1 MGGAP
6 KPAPDALDAPALR
19 MTTATDRPHDHGPQ
33 RETMFDELK
42 RYVRFTPADAD
53 ALAGFGPL
61 AEPHLAHVVDLF
73 YERIREHE
81 DAHAVIQ
88 DEAQLARLKATLV
101 GWLRTLCSGPHDESY
116 FENRA
121 KIGRVHVRI
130 GLPQRYMPIA
140 MSVLRVELQ
149 SLAATLPDPQR
160 NAVRSALAR
169 ILDLDLAIMLETYRD
184 DFVARL
190 QRVERLE
197 RDRIERA
204 LARSEHR
211 YVSAIEL
218 AKVLIIGLDADG
230 RIGLFNREAERVTG
244 LARDEVLGQPFVE
257 TIVPEETRRDFAARV
272 RHLTDDPGTT
282 DQVWEAPLITRAGK
296 RRTVRWQVTY
306 APHAGD
312 EDIVT
317 FAVGQDV
324 TDSNAL
330 LERTL
335 RNEKLAAVGTL
346 AAGLAHEIRNPLN
359 GALLHVT
366 FLERALQR
374 SSVGKE
380 AHSAL
385 MIIGDE
391 IRRLSALVKDFLV
404 FARPSPPQIKATQ
417 LFELC
422 ERVAGVLSKDAATA
436 RVTIATDLG
445 TSDHTFHVDPQ
456 KIEQALLN
464 LLQNAV
470 QAAGSNGGGNVTL
483 RARRLPREIHIE
495 IEDDGPGLPSPEAP
509 IFDAFFTTKPQG
521 TGLGL
526 AIVQRIA
533 SDHGGTVEV
542 DSRPGK
548 TLFRLALPLRAPA

>member
-1 MGGAP
+1 
-6 KPAPDALDAPALR
+6 
-19 MTTATDRPHDHGPQ
+19 MTTASERPHEHGPKK
-33 RETMFDELK
+33 ETMFEELK
-42 RYVRFTPADAD
+42 RYVRFGPADSA
-53 ALAGFGPL
+53 ALAAFGAV
-61 AEPHLAHVVDLF
+61 AEPHLPHVVDQF

-81 DAHAVIQ
+81 DAHAVVQ
-88 DEAQLARLKATLV
+88 DEAQLARLKSTLLA
-101 GWLRTLCSGPHDESY
+101 WLRSLCAGPHDEAY
-116 FENRA
+116 FENRCR
-121 KIGRVHVRI
+121 IGRTHVRI
-130 GLPQRYMPIA
+130 GLPQRYMPSA
-140 MSVLRVELQ
+140 MSVVRVELQ
-149 SLAATLPDPQR
+149 AIAASLPEPER
-160 NAVRSALAR
+160 SAVRAALAR
-169 ILDLDLAIMLETYRD
+169 VLDLELAIMLETYRD

-190 QRVERLE
+190 QRVERME
-197 RDRIERA
+197 RDRMERA

-218 AKVLIIGLDADG
+218 AKVIIVGLDAEG

-244 LARDEVLGQPFVE
+244 LGRDEALGRAFVE
-257 TIVPEETRRDFAARV
+257 AVVPEEARIGFATRLDALGGEHEPTAE
-272 RHLTDDPGTT
+272 
-282 DQVWEAPLITRAGK
+282 VWEAPLVTRAGK
-296 RRTVRWQVTY
+296 RRMVRWQMSH
-306 APHAGD
+306 APHASD
-312 EDIVT
+312 EDIVL

-324 TDSNAL
+324 TDANAL
-330 LERTL
+330 QERTL

-374 SSVGKE
+374 SAVGKE

-385 MIIGDE
+385 TIIGDE

-404 FARPSPPQIKATQ
+404 FARPSPPQLKKTE
-417 LFELC
+417 LFALC
-422 ERVAGVLSKDAATA
+422 HRVAGVLAKDAALA
-436 RVTIATDLG
+436 KVTLTTDLG
-445 TSDHTFHVDPQ
+445 PTDYVLDVDPQ
-456 KIEQALLN
+456 KVEQALLN

-470 QAAGSNGGGNVTL
+470 QAAGSSGGGTVVL
-483 RARRLPREIHIE
+483 RTRRLPREIHIE
-495 IEDDGPGLPSPEAP
+495 VEDDGPGLPSPEAP

-548 TLFRLALPLRAPA
+548 TIFRLALPLR

>member
-1 MGGAP
+1 
-6 KPAPDALDAPALR
+6 
-19 MTTATDRPHDHGPQ
+19 MTTAPDRP
-33 RETMFDELK
+33 REDGQHEETLFDELK
-42 RYVRFTPADAD
+42 RYVRFTEADSE
-53 ALAGFGPL
+53 ALAAFTPY
-61 AEPHLAHVVDLF
+61 AEPHFLRLVALF

-81 DAHAVIQ
+81 DAHAVLQ
-88 DEAQLARLKATLV
+88 DDAQLRRLEAALV
-101 GWLRTLCSGPHDESY
+101 VWMRSLCMGPHDETY
-116 FENRA
+116 FEHRSR
-121 KIGRVHVRI
+121 IGRIHVRI
-130 GLPQRYMPIA
+130 GLPQRYMPAA

-149 SLAATLPDPQR
+149 AIAATLPESLRDP
-160 NAVRSALAR
+160 VRTAIAR

-197 RDRIERA
+197 RDRIEHA
-204 LARSEHR
+204 LVRSEHR

-218 AKVLIIGLDADG
+218 AKVLIIGLDPQG
-230 RIGLFNREAERVTG
+230 KIGLFNREAERVTG
-244 LARDEVLGQPFVE
+244 LARDEVLGRLFVE
-257 TIVPEETRRDFAARV
+257 AVVPEEGREEFESRIQHLAGDPDSTAR
-272 RHLTDDPGTT
+272 
-282 DQVWEAPLITRAGK
+282 VWEAPLITRAGK
-296 RRTVRWQVTY
+296 RRLVRWQITY
-306 APHAGD
+306 APHG
-312 EDIVT
+312 EDDDIAL

-324 TDSNAL
+324 TDASAL

-366 FLERALQR
+366 FLERALLR
-374 SSVGKE
+374 TPVGGD
-380 AHSAL
+380 AHNAL
-385 MIIGDE
+385 TIIGDE

-404 FARPSPPQIKATQ
+404 FARPSPPQIKSTGLHA
-417 LFELC
+417 LC
-422 ERVAGVLSKDAATA
+422 TRVAGVLAKDATA
-436 RVTIATDLG
+436 AKVTLVTELG
-445 TSDHTFHVDPQ
+445 AADQMLEIDPQ

-470 QAAGSNGGGNVTL
+470 QAAGSNGGGYVTL
-483 RARRLPREIHIE
+483 RARRLPREVQIE
-495 IEDDGPGLPSPEAP
+495 VEDDGPGLPSPEAP

-548 TLFRLALPLRAPA
+548 TLFRLALPLRSPA

>member
-1 MGGAP
+1 MPRESDNAE
-6 KPAPDALDAPALR
+6 AEWMLDILSRNHAVDAPRLISSFL
-19 MTTATDRPHDHGPQ
+19 DQ
-33 RETMFDELK
+33 R
-42 RYVRFTPADAD
+42 
-53 ALAGFGPL
+53 GI
-61 AEPHLAHVVDLF
+61 AHP
-73 YERIREHE
+73 
-81 DAHAVIQ
+81 
-88 DEAQLARLKATLV
+88 
-101 GWLRTLCSGPHDESY
+101 G
-116 FENRA
+116 
-121 KIGRVHVRI
+121 
-130 GLPQRYMPIA
+130 
-140 MSVLRVELQ
+140 LRVWDGCGL
-149 SLAATLPDPQR
+149 SHRNRTTAATL
-160 NAVRSALAR
+160 AGL
-169 ILDLDLAIMLETYRD
+169 ILYRRADLPGPEVHGDTAPRHT
-184 DFVARL
+184 V
-190 QRVERLE
+190 
-197 RDRIERA
+197 
-204 LARSEHR
+204 
-211 YVSAIEL
+211 
-218 AKVLIIGLDADG
+218 GLP
-230 RIGLFNREAERVTG
+230 ILM
-244 LARDEVLGQPFVE
+244 
-257 TIVPEETRRDFAARV
+257 
-272 RHLTDDPGTT
+272 
-282 DQVWEAPLITRAGK
+282 
-296 RRTVRWQVTY
+296 
-306 APHAGD
+306 
-312 EDIVT
+312 
-317 FAVGQDV
+317 
-324 TDSNAL
+324 
-330 LERTL
+330 
-335 RNEKLAAVGTL
+335 AVGTL

>member
-1 MGGAP
+1 
-6 KPAPDALDAPALR
+6 
-19 MTTATDRPHDHGPQ
+19 MTTATDRPRTSGPQ
-33 RETMFDELK
+33 RETLFDELK
-42 RYVRFTPADAD
+42 RYVRFTAADAA
-53 ALAGFGPL
+53 ALAAFAPL
-61 AEPHLAHVVDLF
+61 AEPHLVRIAELF

-88 DEAQLARLKATLV
+88 DEAQIARLKATLG
-101 GWLRTLCSGPHDESY
+101 GWLRSLCTGPHDEAY
-116 FENRA
+116 FEYRA
-121 KIGRVHVRI
+121 RIGRAHVKI
-130 GLPQRYMPIA
+130 GLPQRYMPAA

-149 SLAATLPDPQR
+149 ALAATFPEPQR
-160 NAVRSALAR
+160 DAVRSALAR
-169 ILDLDLAIMLETYRD
+169 VLDLDLAIMLETYRD

-190 QRVERLE
+190 QKVERLE

-218 AKVLIIGLDADG
+218 AKVLIVGLDADG

-257 TIVPEETRRDFAARV
+257 AVIPEETRRDFSARV
-272 RHLTDDPGTT
+272 DRLMGDHDAT
-282 DQVWEAPLITRAGK
+282 DQVWEAPLVTRAGK
-296 RRTVRWQVTY
+296 RRSVRWQVTY

-312 EDIVT
+312 EDIVV

-374 SSVGKE
+374 STVGKE

-404 FARPSPPQIKATQ
+404 FARPSPPQLTSTE
-417 LFELC
+417 LFALC
-422 ERVAGVLSKDAATA
+422 ERVAGVVTKDATTA
-436 RVTIATDLG
+436 KVTLTTELGPTD
-445 TSDHTFHVDPQ
+445 HVLEIDPQ

-470 QAAGSNGGGNVTL
+470 QAAATNGGGTVVL
-483 RARRLPREIHIE
+483 RTRRMPREIHIE
-495 IEDDGPGLPSPEAP
+495 VEDDGPGLPSPEAP

-548 TLFRLALPLRAPA
+548 TIFRLVLPLRSPA

>member
-1 MGGAP
+1 
-6 KPAPDALDAPALR
+6 
-19 MTTATDRPHDHGPQ
+19 MTNDPDRPHDGGS
-33 RETMFDELK
+33 RKESMFEELK
-42 RYVRFTPADAD
+42 RYVRFT
-53 ALAGFGPL
+53 
-61 AEPHLAHVVDLF
+61 AEDSAHLAAFEAFAAPHFPAVVDLF
-73 YERIREHE
+73 YERVREHE
-81 DAHAVIQ
+81 DAHAVLQ

-101 GWLRTLCSGPHDESY
+101 LWLRTLCSGPHDETY

-121 KIGRVHVRI
+121 RIGRAHVRI
-130 GLPQRYMPIA
+130 GLPQRYMPVA
-140 MSVLRVELQ
+140 MSVVRVELQ
-149 SLAATLPDPQR
+149 AIAATLPEPQR
-160 NAVRSALAR
+160 DHVRAALAR
-169 ILDLDLAIMLETYRD
+169 ILDIDLAIMLETYRD
-184 DFVARL
+184 DFVERL
-190 QRVERLE
+190 QRIERLE
-197 RDRIERA
+197 RDRVERA

-218 AKVLIIGLDADG
+218 AKVLIVGLDPDG

-244 LARDEVLGQPFVE
+244 LARDEVLGRDLVE
-257 TIVPEETRRDFAARV
+257 AVVPEEARAEFADRI
-272 RHLTDDPGTT
+272 RHITGDQDAT
-282 DQVWEAPLITRAGK
+282 DQVWEAPLVTRAGK
-296 RRTVRWQVTY
+296 RRTVRWQITY
-306 APHAGD
+306 APDGGD
-312 EDIVT
+312 EDIVL

-374 SSVGKE
+374 TPVGSE

-404 FARPSPPQIKATQ
+404 FARPSPPQLKAIG
-417 LFELC
+417 LHGLC
-422 ERVAGVLSKDAATA
+422 ERAAGVVAKDAAA
-436 RVTIATDLG
+436 AKVAVQTDLG
-445 TSDHTFHVDPQ
+445 AVDHVLEVDPQ

-470 QAAGSNGGGNVTL
+470 QAAGSNGGGTVTL
-483 RARRLPREIHIE
+483 RARRLPREVHVE
-495 IEDDGPGLPSPEAP
+495 VEDDGPGLPSPEAP

-548 TLFRLALPLRAPA
+548 TIFRLALPLRPAA